1 MVAIDGQN
9 VRLKAQITGD
19 HAVCPS
25 CHTSSSKV
33 HDHYTRR
40 PIDLPWRGHPV
51 RFELTVRRFRCT
63 NPDCKRATFAE
74 DCGSNL
80 PRYARRTLE
89 AKAQLLQIA
98 LTAGGEA
105 GARLAGKQ
113 GLPTSPDT
121 LLRLLRR
128 MCLPAMSTPRVLGVD
143 DLALRRGHD
152 YATIFVNMETHRP
165 VDLVEGREA
174 GTLANWLKARP
185 GVEVI
190 SRDRADAYAEGA
202 RVGAPQAIQVADRF
216 HLLQNASTALDE
228 LLRSRRR
235 QMEHSVHYDVYDRV
249 ASSSVGAAEQP
260 QNQSPP
266 PTLSATK
273 QAEVARRAA
282 RVARWEKVKKMRE
295 AGRSISE
302 IARALGMNRRTVR
315 HYLATPEAPRNQAH
329 HPRPGG
335 LKSPSLQPFVG
346 YLQDRWQAGC
356 HNVSQLY
363 REIVE
368 RGYAGSRSLVAQS
381 LEPWRPPRLSS
392 KQRRLKRRLNL
403 RWLCLR
409 PPERLKPDEKAALA
423 DLLGRDNMLATGYD
437 LLQQFRQVLAN
448 RTIPALDKWL
458 DTAKASGLPPFVALA
473 NGIAEDRSAVD
484 AALLLPWSN
493 GTTEGHVNRVKLIKR
508 QGYGR
513 AKFDLLRQ
521 RVLAA

>member
-1 MVAIDGQN
+1 M
-9 VRLKAQITGD
+9 
-19 HAVCPS
+19 
-25 CHTSSSKV
+25 
-33 HDHYTRR
+33 
-40 PIDLPWRGHPV
+40 DLPWRGYPV
-51 RFELTVRRFRCT
+51 RLELTIRRFCCT
-63 NPDCKRATFAE
+63 NPDCERATFAE
-74 DCGSNL
+74 DCGPNL

-128 MCLPAMSTPRVLGVD
+128 MSLPAASTPRVLGVD
-143 DLALRRGHD
+143 DLALRRGQD
-152 YATIFVNMETHRP
+152 YATIFVNLETHRP

-174 GTLANWLKARP
+174 DMLANWLRARP

-235 QMEHSVHYDVYDRV
+235 QTEYNVHHDVYDQI
-249 ASSSVGAAEQP
+249 ASASAAGAAERP
-260 QNQSPP
+260 QNPSPP
-266 PTLSATK
+266 SMLSATK
-273 QAEVARRAA
+273 QGEMARRAA
-282 RVARWEKVKKMRE
+282 RVARWERVKEMRE

-302 IARALGMNRRTVR
+302 IARTLGMNRRTVR
-315 HYLATPEAPRNQAH
+315 HYLATPKAPRNQVR
-329 HPRPGG
+329 HPRPDG

-356 HNVSQLY
+356 HNISQLY
-363 REIVE
+363 REIAGQ
-368 RGYAGSRSLVAQS
+368 GYAGSRSLLAQS
-381 LEPWRPPRLSS
+381 LQPWRPPRLSS

-423 DLLGRDNMLATGYD
+423 EFLARDNVLATGYD
-437 LLQQFRQVLAN
+437 LLRQFRQVMAS

-458 DTAKASGLPPFVALA
+458 DTVKASELPSFIALA
-473 NGIAEDRSAVD
+473 NGIAQDRSAVN
-484 AALLLPWSN
+484 AALVLPWSN

>member
-1 MVAIDGQN
+1 M
-9 VRLKAQITGD
+9 
-19 HAVCPS
+19 
-25 CHTSSSKV
+25 
-33 HDHYTRR
+33 
-40 PIDLPWRGHPV
+40 DLPWQGYPV
-51 RFELTVRRFRCT
+51 RLELTVRRFRCV

-74 DCGSNL
+74 DCGPNL

-89 AKAQLLQIA
+89 AKAQLLAIA

-113 GLPTSPDT
+113 GLSTSPDT
-121 LLRLLRR
+121 LLRLIRR
-128 MCLPAMSTPRVLGVD
+128 MSLPAASTPRVLGID

-174 GTLANWLKARP
+174 DMLANWLKAHP

-202 RVGAPQAIQVADRF
+202 KVGAPQAIQVADRF

-235 QMEHSVHYDVYDRV
+235 QTEYNVHYDV
-249 ASSSVGAAEQP
+249 AEQVTDAEGGTAEHP
-260 QNQSPP
+260 QNPSPP
-266 PTLSATK
+266 LALSATK

-282 RVARWEKVKKMRE
+282 RVARWEKVKEMRE
-295 AGRSISE
+295 AGRSIRE

-315 HYLATPEAPRNQAH
+315 HYLATPKAPRNQVH

-363 REIVE
+363 REIVG

-381 LEPWRPPRLSS
+381 LQPWRPPRLSA
-392 KQRRLKRRLNL
+392 KQRRLTRRLSL

-409 PPERLKPDEKAALA
+409 PPERLKPDEKTALA
-423 DLLGRDNMLATGYD
+423 DFLARDNVLATGYD
-437 LLQQFRQVLAN
+437 LLQQFRQVLAI
-448 RTIPALDKWL
+448 RTIAALDKWL
-458 DTAKASGLPPFVALA
+458 DTAKASELPSFVALA
-473 NGIAEDRSAVD
+473 NGIAEDRSAVN

-493 GTTEGHVNRVKLIKR
+493 GTTEGHINRVKLIKR